1 MKITQATL
9 RNIISEELGKRLAA
23 EAAETVEED
32 MFAPNHYC
40 VHHGGVMHEDELKLA
55 EAVSHNYDRTL
66 GRVTHYNMKLANGTI
81 LENVAAEDIQ
91 VTEAS
96 LASEHMHNVGGRDDD
111 KEVEEA
117 HCGARDDDDNL
128 EEDYE
133 HLNPAGKARLDAR
146 ARIRKMATD
155 LFATA
160 DALAEVGLDDLSDKV
175 KAGSKMLRALHLDL
189 GAGRNLG
196 DV

>member
-9 RNIISEELGKRLAA
+9 RQLIQEELAGL
-23 EAAETVEED
+23 TEE
-32 MFAPNHYC
+32 P
-40 VHHGGVMHEDELKLA
+40 
-55 EAVSHNYDRTL
+55 
-66 GRVTHYNMKLANGTI
+66 
-81 LENVAAEDIQ
+81 
-91 VTEAS
+91 S
-96 LASEHMHNVGGRDDD
+96 L
-111 KEVEEA
+111 EEA
-117 HCGARDDDDNL
+117 
-128 EEDYE
+128 YE

-160 DALAEVGLDDLSDKV
+160 DALAEVGLDDLSDRV
-175 KAGSKMLRALHLDL
+175 KRGSKMLRALHQDL

>member
-9 RNIISEELGKRLAA
+9 KQLIAEEYAKL
-23 EAAETVEED
+23 TEE
-32 MFAPNHYC
+32 P
-40 VHHGGVMHEDELKLA
+40 
-55 EAVSHNYDRTL
+55 S
-66 GRVTHYNMKLANGTI
+66 
-81 LENVAAEDIQ
+81 
-91 VTEAS
+91 
-96 LASEHMHNVGGRDDD
+96 
-111 KEVEEA
+111 
-117 HCGARDDDDNL
+117 L

-189 GAGRNLG
+189 GDGRDLG

>member
-9 RNIISEELGKRLAA
+9 KNIIAEELEKAFEGKYEDVD
-23 EAAETVEED
+23 EAHCGA
-32 MFAPNHYC
+32 
-40 VHHGGVMHEDELKLA
+40 
-55 EAVSHNYDRTL
+55 
-66 GRVTHYNMKLANGTI
+66 
-81 LENVAAEDIQ
+81 
-91 VTEAS
+91 
-96 LASEHMHNVGGRDDD
+96 RDDD
-111 KEVEEA
+111 LEEA
-117 HCGARDDDDNL
+117 HCGARDDDLD
-128 EEDYE
+128 EDYE

-175 KAGSKMLRALHLDL
+175 KGGSKMLRALHLDL
-189 GAGRNLG
+189 GEGRNLG

>member
-9 RNIISEELGKRLAA
+9 KQLIAEEYAKL
-23 EAAETVEED
+23 TEE
-32 MFAPNHYC
+32 P
-40 VHHGGVMHEDELKLA
+40 
-55 EAVSHNYDRTL
+55 S
-66 GRVTHYNMKLANGTI
+66 
-81 LENVAAEDIQ
+81 
-91 VTEAS
+91 
-96 LASEHMHNVGGRDDD
+96 
-111 KEVEEA
+111 
-117 HCGARDDDDNL
+117 L

-160 DALAEVGLDDLSDKV
+160 DALAEVGLDNLSDKV
-175 KAGSKMLRALHLDL
+175 KAGSKILRALHLDL
-189 GAGRNLG
+189 GEGRNLG

>member
-1 MKITQATL
+1 MKITQTTL
-9 RNIISEELGKRLAA
+9 KQLIAEEYAKL
-23 EAAETVEED
+23 TEE
-32 MFAPNHYC
+32 P
-40 VHHGGVMHEDELKLA
+40 
-55 EAVSHNYDRTL
+55 S
-66 GRVTHYNMKLANGTI
+66 
-81 LENVAAEDIQ
+81 
-91 VTEAS
+91 
-96 LASEHMHNVGGRDDD
+96 
-111 KEVEEA
+111 
-117 HCGARDDDDNL
+117 L

-189 GAGRNLG
+189 GEGRNLG

>member
-1 MKITQATL
+1 MKITKDL
-9 RNIISEELGKRLAA
+9 LKKIIAEEVANFAKQ
-23 EAAETVEED
+23 TVEED
-32 MFAPNHYC
+32 IFAPNHYC
-40 VHHGGVMHEDELKLA
+40 VHHGGVMHEEEIKLA
-55 EAVSHNYDRTL
+55 EAVSHNYDRDE
-66 GRVTHYNMKLANGTI
+66 GRVTHYNMRLANGTI

-96 LASEHMHNVGGRDDD
+96 LASEHMHNV
-111 KEVEEA
+111 
-117 HCGARDDDDNL
+117 GARDDDDNL

-160 DALAEVGLDDLSDKV
+160 DALAEVGLDNLSDKV

-189 GAGRNLG
+189 GAGRDLG

>member
-9 RNIISEELGKRLAA
+9 KQIIAEELAKLTEKAT
-23 EAAETVEED
+23 ETVEED
-32 MFAPNHYC
+32 VFAPNHYC

-55 EAVSHNYDRTL
+55 EAVNHTWNEEL
-66 GRVTHYNMKLANGTI
+66 GRATHYDMKLEDGTV
-81 LENVAAEDIQ
+81 LENIAFEDIQ
-91 VTEAS
+91 VTNAS
-96 LASEHMHNVGGRDDD
+96 LA
-111 KEVEEA
+111 EA
-117 HCGARDDDDNL
+117 HHAHVAKRDADGEKV

-175 KAGSKMLRALHLDL
+175 KGGSKMLRALHQDL